1 MFTLNPGYCYSQ
13 LILFFVSKDLFSS
26 QALTYAKYRPQ
37 YPTELFEYILRWVN
51 ERNLVWDCATG
62 NGQAALAL
70 ANYFEKVFA
79 TDSSEKQ
86 IANAVLLP
94 NIDYSV
100 SKAEQTAFPDNT
112 FDLVTV
118 AQAYHWLNAEA
129 FTKEVKR
136 VAKPGAIIAI
146 WGYNTPLTRKEEL
159 NEQIRY
165 FYKDVV
171 GSFWDKERKYVEE
184 EYRSV
189 AFDFQEIPARHFI
202 MEVQWNI
209 EHLAGYLKSWSSVQ
223 HYLKAMGHNPVD
235 AFLPRLKEYWPEE
248 QEIPFQF
255 PVFLRVGKIIKTE
268 TNL

>member
-1 MFTLNPGYCYSQ
+1 M
-13 LILFFVSKDLFSS
+13 SKDLFSS
-26 QALTYAKYRPQ
+26 HASTYAKYRPQ
-37 YPTELFEYILRWVN
+37 YPPELFEYILRWVN
-51 ERNLVWDCATG
+51 ERNFVWDCATG
-62 NGQAALAL
+62 NGQAAMAL

-86 IANAVLLP
+86 IAHAVLLA
-94 NIDYSV
+94 NIEYSV
-100 SKAEQTAFPDNT
+100 SKAELTAFPDNT

-118 AQAYHWLNAEA
+118 AQAYHWLNARA

-146 WGYNTPLTRKEEL
+146 WGYNTPLTGKEEL
-159 NEQIRY
+159 NEQIHF

-171 GSFWDKERKYVEE
+171 GSFWDKERRYVEE

-209 EHLAGYLKSWSSVQ
+209 EHLSGYLNSWSSVQ

-235 AFLPRLKEYWPEE
+235 AFLPRLKEYWPE
-248 QEIPFQF
+248 QQVIPFKF
-255 PVFLRVGKIIKTE
+255 PVFLRAGKIIKTE